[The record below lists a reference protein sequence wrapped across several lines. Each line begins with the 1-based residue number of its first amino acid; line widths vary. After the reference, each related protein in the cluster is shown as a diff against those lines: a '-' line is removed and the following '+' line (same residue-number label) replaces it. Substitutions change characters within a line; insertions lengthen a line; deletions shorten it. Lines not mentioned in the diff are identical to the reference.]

1 VKSLER
7 GKRVNSVA
15 GLLVLAVLAGCQTP
29 TALTRAPEDQVNQIT
44 NRLSPGKTAGD
55 AAKETNAGTLSGV
68 DIVEQ
73 APPMRVNAAK
83 GGQYVFGDGLLVA
96 NIPPGALSE
105 DADVRFIPLD
115 TSKETNT
122 AQRLA
127 GMKFQ
132 MDIGKAYIKPGAKI
146 TVSSRADKRFVDE
159 LKSMY
164 TDFTPDRYSLSQ
176 DAQGNWN
183 ITMSIDGPRLEPM
196 PLELAPKTTDTR
208 RGEMT
213 EGFAP
218 IKTENPA
225 KFRRDSR
232 IEAYCDYRSQ
242 ALPAEPP
249 KYRIEAECRWQS
261 DHDSSAD
268 YFADTPLDE
277 QLAVGELNDFD
288 GSKIPESAG
297 SKFSISHPHVT
308 FGRVMA
314 AAINPGFHWVTKKW
328 PSDAVA
334 QERYDATITNRSG
347 STISYTHKLVE
358 NPTLDQNGNPECA
371 PGFNLSGNKCEKTV
385 TGSLN
390 ENNFADWSLEK
401 QGGVYKRIKMPG
413 EGWVGI
419 HSTQTS
425 IQQNGAQDYT
435 LYEFKTANFKK
446 VGMPQSEVDFN
457 TVINGNSVKVI
468 TKQGSP
474 FSPGIFEEV
483 ADNLDY
489 NGQGDPSNYSMRKGY
504 TPGGCFCNFVVRWDK
519 IVEDPAPQ
527 PVRSRQND
535 NPGQARNFV
544 QADYTIEMQARY
556 VYPNPRN
563 DASVGLGNIKQV
575 TSSSSNPLTKLRL
588 RKMSPNLTFNV
599 KSPNLPIPA
608 SSTIQLELQVE
619 GESAMRVYKFK
630 GNNQSTISL
639 KFPLHVKTDDPL
651 KLEFKRAIVRDLDGN
666 DNPTSKD
673 LNLYN
678 TQASADNIT
687 KKYAGLQRNGLYEFD
702 LDLEAQ
708 SSK

>member
-1 VKSLER
+1 MKSLER
-7 GKRVNSVA
+7 GKRINSVA

-55 AAKETNAGTLSGV
+55 AAKETNAGTLNGV

-196 PLELAPKTTDTR
+196 PRDFAPKATDTR
-208 RGEMT
+208 RGVMT

-218 IKTENPA
+218 IKSENPA

-249 KYRIEAECRWQS
+249 KFPIEAECRWES

-268 YFADTPLDE
+268 YCADKPLDN
-277 QLAVGELNDFD
+277 QLAVGQLNDFD
-288 GSKIPESAG
+288 GCSVPESPG
-297 SKFSISHPHVT
+297 SNFSMSHPHVT

-314 AAINPGFHWVTKKW
+314 AAINPGFHWITLKM
-328 PSDAVA
+328 PTDAVA
-334 QERYDATITNRSG
+334 QERNDATITGRSG
-347 STISYTHKLVE
+347 GNISYRYTLTAATIFGGMGSTC
-358 NPTLDQNGNPECA
+358 PTDYT
-371 PGFNLSGNKCEKTV
+371 LSGSQCVKEV

-390 ENNFADWSLEK
+390 DGSFADYSLEK
-401 QGGVYKRIKMPG
+401 QGGNYTRIKMPG
-413 EGWVGI
+413 DGWVGVT
-419 HSTQTS
+419 STATS
-425 IQQNGAQDYT
+425 VQQNGAQDYT
-435 LYEFKTANFKK
+435 LFEFRLASGRKI
-446 VGMPQSEVDFN
+446 GMSQSEVDFN
-457 TVINGNSVKVI
+457 TVINGNNVKVI
-468 TKQGSP
+468 TKQGSAW
-474 FSPGIFEEV
+474 SPGIFEEV
-483 ADNLDY
+483 SDNLDF
-489 NGQGDPSNYSMRKGY
+489 NGQGDANNFSIRRGY
-504 TPGGCFCNFVVRWDK
+504 TPGGCFCNYVVAWDK

-527 PVRSRQND
+527 PVRSRQD
-535 NPGQARNFV
+535 ATPGRANNLV

-563 DASVGLGNIKQV
+563 DASVGLGNIRQI
-575 TSSSSNPLTKLRL
+575 TSSASNTLTELRL

-708 SSK
+708 GSK